1 MEFIELARWEDALT
15 DEIRE
20 RARTGSQGTLTKKYS
35 VREDGAEVAYV
46 ALDWHEL
53 EDCTDL
59 ILYGMVVPEALRHEG
74 IGSRILAEAERLAKG
89 QRLLKSSFD
98 SPSAR
103 KLPARTARGVV
114 PETWV
119 PAHDKPRLSRG
130 DGKGCDL
137 SLQGGH
143 RELTLISS
151 WLWAR
156 PSTAHVI

>member
-74 IGSRILAEAERLAKG
+74 IGSRILAEAERLAK
-89 QRLLKSSFD
+89 
-98 SPSAR
+98 
-103 KLPARTARGVV
+103 ARGYSRVLLI
-114 PETWV
+114 
-119 PAHDKPRLSRG
+119 AHPLENYPQEQLVAWYRKHGFQPMTNHASREAMVK
-130 DGKGCDL
+130 D
-137 SLQGGH
+137 
-143 RELTLISS
+143 
-151 WLWAR
+151 
-156 PSTAHVI
+156 VI